1 MLIRLSQQIALPETI
16 IIQQFDRS
24 SASHVGGTGKTDSAS
39 GDPTDGGRDIRRRD
53 ALLLDAVAE
62 MQDTMAA
69 QQVVMENAFAAQ
81 SKMLGDVI
89 HGCWVRPKP
98 GEV

>member
-1 MLIRLSQQIALPETI
+1 MAKG
-16 IIQQFDRS
+16 
-24 SASHVGGTGKTDSAS
+24 AGGGNS
-39 GDPTDGGRDIRRRD
+39 GDAENARDIRRRD

-62 MQDTMAA
+62 MQDMMGA

-98 GEV
+98 GDSCHQDIHDFIPVCYGPEPPRI

>member
-1 MLIRLSQQIALPETI
+1 MPGKDA
-16 IIQQFDRS
+16 S
-24 SASHVGGTGKTDSAS
+24 STPTGSGAKKDSDS
-39 GDPTDGGRDIRRRD
+39 DFRRRD

-62 MQDTMAA
+62 VQDMMGA

-98 GEV
+98 GLFACVCVRVRVCACASASACARERENE

>member
-1 MLIRLSQQIALPETI
+1 MLGSGATKETE
-16 IIQQFDRS
+16 S
-24 SASHVGGTGKTDSAS
+24 
-39 GDPTDGGRDIRRRD
+39 DIRRRD

-62 MQDTMAA
+62 VQDMMGA

-98 GEV
+98 GEDYLKYSRVLGQTKTV